1 MPQLDT
7 SPDCDSTGSS
17 NSDCVPVAQS
27 TLIMIDEGPSIMEI
41 DEEEDHS
48 DPPLHESDI
57 NELLEA
63 NDLQEKQDHSSVQS
77 DGALVVHPALRLGLI
92 TNLCKYDYTSG
103 EPLDPPPIPPPLAQ
117 SNANKNVYIQCN
129 TSGEF
134 RGQQLNPS
142 GQQTATK
149 KIRCPFEFKASIPTS
164 KKL

>member
-1 MPQLDT
+1 MAAIGPPAPIVTPLA
-7 SPDCDSTGSS
+7 P
-17 NSDCVPVAQS
+17 P
-27 TLIMIDEGPSIMEI
+27 TLIVS
-41 DEEEDHS
+41 H
-48 DPPLHESDI
+48 
-57 NELLEA
+57 

-103 EPLDPPPIPPPLAQ
+103 EPLDPPPIPPPIGQFLLMSDVAAFWQEWTKHHGYTVSKAQ